1 MQSGTAVRGRQ
12 FFRGVCSLGLLAA
25 LVGFLVGP
33 VIAEEIR
40 EPGFLG
46 VQLREE
52 TERAEGGALVTHVVD
67 GSPATEAG
75 LLEGDIVV
83 EFEGTLI
90 RGPLALT
97 QRIHTRQPGETVTL
111 TVVRDGETRP
121 LDVVLG
127 RRSDRSFYS
136 LAVPPKIRVVPDI
149 EIVEPMAPMDPD
161 EFPDIDPDSLR
172 ERFEIMDLDQY
183 QSWISPLTF
192 GRKPRLGVQ
201 LVETTPELRKHLGGD
216 EDAGVL
222 VSKILSG
229 LPAQKAGLEVG
240 DLIVSV
246 DGESVATSD
255 DLIQALRDKLGQTFD
270 VEIVRDRRPR
280 TLEVTIPEPETDQPT
295 GPRA

>member
-229 LPAQKAGLEVG
+229 LAEGSICATYTRHPDPGHRLGVLPAGTAQFLASCGFECKGFRVAG
-240 DLIVSV
+240 
-246 DGESVATSD
+246 
-255 DLIQALRDKLGQTFD
+255 
-270 VEIVRDRRPR
+270 
-280 TLEVTIPEPETDQPT
+280 T
-295 GPRA
+295 GPAGQVGEAHGTKWGL